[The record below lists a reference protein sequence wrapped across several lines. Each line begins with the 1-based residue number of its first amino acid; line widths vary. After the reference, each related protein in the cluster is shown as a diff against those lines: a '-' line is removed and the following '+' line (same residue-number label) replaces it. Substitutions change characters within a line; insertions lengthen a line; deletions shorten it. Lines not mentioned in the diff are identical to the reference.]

1 MLVIC
6 QMRNAWAYLM
16 IVLYLLVVLR
26 PSVPTICYYT
36 QQDYFASELCRL
48 REQPRN
54 CCKGSCQI
62 GRMAREATQTDP
74 ANPISR
80 FFAEELPLLMLPSS
94 AAVSSQLS
102 RRQRFPQDAGSTL
115 CTGIDHVIWHPPT
128 IQA

>member
-1 MLVIC
+1 
-6 QMRNAWAYLM
+6 MRNAWAYLM

-26 PSVPTICYYT
+26 PSVPTISYYT

-62 GRMAREATQTDP
+62 GRMAREAAQTDP

-80 FFAEELPLLMLPSS
+80 FLAEELPLVVLPTSEV
-94 AAVSSQLS
+94 ASSQLCS
-102 RRQRFPQDAGSTL
+102 LQTFPQDSGSTL
-115 CTGIDHVIWHPPT
+115 RTGNERVIWHPPT
-128 IQA
+128 MQA